1 LSDVPTEHLRD
12 KLLALAGSQVTE
24 AEVARVLVEVLVCGG
39 GVTLDLD
46 ELRLK
51 LIRREGKLTFKKED
65 ARRASSM
72 PPRDRR

>member
-1 LSDVPTEHLRD
+1 MSDVSTEHLRD
-12 KLLALAGSQVTE
+12 KLLALVGSQVTE
-24 AEVARVLVEVLVCGG
+24 ADVARLLVEVLGCGG
-39 GVTLDLD
+39 GVTLDLN

-51 LIRREGKLTFKKED
+51 LLRREGKLTFKKED

>member
-1 LSDVPTEHLRD
+1 MSDVSTEHLRD
-12 KLLALAGSQVTE
+12 KLLAHLGTQVPE
-24 AEVARVLVEVLVCGG
+24 AEVCRLLVELLNCGG

-51 LIRREGKLTFKKED
+51 LIRRDGRFSLKKED
-65 ARRASSM
+65 SRRASSA